1 MKKGKTL
8 NHHINVTCGRVTQSN
23 HALIFLN
30 KLLPACQENFM
41 SLSVYVRNG
50 KNHSAIVFALRC
62 HSEGA
67 VQGDKVPFFPSEGHF
82 QPACASRQDMFIP
95 QLDKSLPIFF
105 AGEKEGRRR
114 SLAVCPTKAI
124 FPGKIRKSPLTT
136 QHRLLVSV
144 YNKS

>member
-1 MKKGKTL
+1 MIKGKTL
-8 NHHINVTCGRVTQSN
+8 NHFINVMCGRVTQSS
-23 HALIFLN
+23 HTLIFLN
-30 KLLPACQENFM
+30 ELLPASCQENFM

-82 QPACASRQDMFIP
+82 QPACASRQDMFFP

-105 AGEKEGRRR
+105 AGGKERRRR
-114 SLAVCPTKAI
+114 SSGV
-124 FPGKIRKSPLTT
+124 SPPKPFFQETSGNHLSLPSTDF
-136 QHRLLVSV
+136 
-144 YNKS
+144 